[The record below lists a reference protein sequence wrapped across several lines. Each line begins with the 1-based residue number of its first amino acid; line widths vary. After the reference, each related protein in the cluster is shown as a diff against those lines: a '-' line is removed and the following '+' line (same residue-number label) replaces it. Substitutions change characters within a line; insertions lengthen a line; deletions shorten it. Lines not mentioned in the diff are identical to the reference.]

1 MGESFQKLNLTN
13 AYLFAAALQ
22 DEEICRNLL
31 EIVLNKEIPRVKA
44 HAEHTLF
51 LDSDFKSVRF
61 DVYASDEDE
70 VSYDVEMQNDD
81 ARNLPKRSRYYQGE
95 MDVTFLKPGED
106 YNQLKPSY
114 IIFICSFD
122 PFGEGRYQY
131 VFEEYCRDAGI
142 LLGDETQK
150 IFFNTNGTDQ
160 ENITPELLHLFAYLK
175 QSTEEVAEMHPDEKI
190 RNIHER
196 VKYLK
201 RDRKLEAGYMTM
213 EEYIREEAE
222 RRAKLMAPSIAESM
236 AETFAKPMAETLA
249 KPMAE
254 SMAET
259 LAKPMAE
266 TLAKP
271 MAESMAE
278 SLAASKVAQSILSLV
293 AELGT
298 IPAEEQ
304 QRIAGEQDDETLEKW
319 LKLAARSTTVEEFL
333 SGM

>member
-1 MGESFQKLNLTN
+1 
-13 AYLFAAALQ
+13 
-22 DEEICRNLL
+22 
-31 EIVLNKEIPRVKA
+31 
-44 HAEHTLF
+44 
-51 LDSDFKSVRF
+51 
-61 DVYASDEDE
+61 
-70 VSYDVEMQNDD
+70 
-81 ARNLPKRSRYYQGE
+81 
-95 MDVTFLKPGED
+95 
-106 YNQLKPSY
+106 
-114 IIFICSFD
+114 
-122 PFGEGRYQY
+122 
-131 VFEEYCRDAGI
+131 
-142 LLGDETQK
+142 
-150 IFFNTNGTDQ
+150 
-160 ENITPELLHLFAYLK
+160 
-175 QSTEEVAEMHPDEKI
+175 MHPDEKI

-236 AETFAKPMAETLA
+236 AETLAKPMAETLA

-259 LAKPMAE
+259 LAE
-266 TLAKP
+266 SLAKP
-271 MAESMAE
+271 MAE
-278 SLAASKVAQSILSLV
+278 SLAASKVAQSILSLA

-298 IPAEEQ
+298 IPAEQQ

>member
-1 MGESFQKLNLTN
+1 
-13 AYLFAAALQ
+13 
-22 DEEICRNLL
+22 
-31 EIVLNKEIPRVKA
+31 
-44 HAEHTLF
+44 
-51 LDSDFKSVRF
+51 
-61 DVYASDEDE
+61 
-70 VSYDVEMQNDD
+70 
-81 ARNLPKRSRYYQGE
+81 
-95 MDVTFLKPGED
+95 
-106 YNQLKPSY
+106 
-114 IIFICSFD
+114 
-122 PFGEGRYQY
+122 
-131 VFEEYCRDAGI
+131 
-142 LLGDETQK
+142 
-150 IFFNTNGTDQ
+150 
-160 ENITPELLHLFAYLK
+160 
-175 QSTEEVAEMHPDEKI
+175 MHPDEKI

-236 AETFAKPMAETLA
+236 AETLA

-259 LAKPMAE
+259 L
-266 TLAKP
+266 
-271 MAESMAE
+271 AE
-278 SLAASKVAQSILSLV
+278 SLAASKVAQSILSLA

>member
-1 MGESFQKLNLTN
+1 
-13 AYLFAAALQ
+13 
-22 DEEICRNLL
+22 
-31 EIVLNKEIPRVKA
+31 
-44 HAEHTLF
+44 
-51 LDSDFKSVRF
+51 
-61 DVYASDEDE
+61 
-70 VSYDVEMQNDD
+70 
-81 ARNLPKRSRYYQGE
+81 
-95 MDVTFLKPGED
+95 
-106 YNQLKPSY
+106 
-114 IIFICSFD
+114 
-122 PFGEGRYQY
+122 
-131 VFEEYCRDAGI
+131 
-142 LLGDETQK
+142 
-150 IFFNTNGTDQ
+150 
-160 ENITPELLHLFAYLK
+160 
-175 QSTEEVAEMHPDEKI
+175 MHPDEKI

-236 AETFAKPMAETLA
+236 AETLA
-249 KPMAE
+249 KP
-254 SMAET
+254 MAET

-278 SLAASKVAQSILSLV
+278 SLAASKVAQSILSFV

-298 IPAEEQ
+298 TPAEEQ

>member
-1 MGESFQKLNLTN
+1 
-13 AYLFAAALQ
+13 
-22 DEEICRNLL
+22 
-31 EIVLNKEIPRVKA
+31 
-44 HAEHTLF
+44 
-51 LDSDFKSVRF
+51 
-61 DVYASDEDE
+61 
-70 VSYDVEMQNDD
+70 
-81 ARNLPKRSRYYQGE
+81 
-95 MDVTFLKPGED
+95 
-106 YNQLKPSY
+106 
-114 IIFICSFD
+114 
-122 PFGEGRYQY
+122 
-131 VFEEYCRDAGI
+131 
-142 LLGDETQK
+142 
-150 IFFNTNGTDQ
+150 
-160 ENITPELLHLFAYLK
+160 
-175 QSTEEVAEMHPDEKI
+175 MHPDEKI

-222 RRAKLMAPSIAESM
+222 RRAKLIAPSIAESM
-236 AETFAKPMAETLA
+236 AESMAEPLA
-249 KPMAE
+249 ESMAE

-266 TLAKP
+266 PLAESLAKP
-271 MAESMAE
+271 LAE
-278 SLAASKVAQSILSLV
+278 SLAASKVAQSILSLA

>member
-1 MGESFQKLNLTN
+1 
-13 AYLFAAALQ
+13 
-22 DEEICRNLL
+22 
-31 EIVLNKEIPRVKA
+31 
-44 HAEHTLF
+44 
-51 LDSDFKSVRF
+51 
-61 DVYASDEDE
+61 
-70 VSYDVEMQNDD
+70 
-81 ARNLPKRSRYYQGE
+81 
-95 MDVTFLKPGED
+95 
-106 YNQLKPSY
+106 
-114 IIFICSFD
+114 
-122 PFGEGRYQY
+122 
-131 VFEEYCRDAGI
+131 
-142 LLGDETQK
+142 
-150 IFFNTNGTDQ
+150 
-160 ENITPELLHLFAYLK
+160 
-175 QSTEEVAEMHPDEKI
+175 MHPDEKI

-236 AETFAKPMAETLA
+236 AET
-249 KPMAE
+249 
-254 SMAET
+254 

-271 MAESMAE
+271 MAE
-278 SLAASKVAQSILSLV
+278 SLAASKVAQSILSLA
-293 AELGT
+293 AELGS

>member
-1 MGESFQKLNLTN
+1 
-13 AYLFAAALQ
+13 
-22 DEEICRNLL
+22 
-31 EIVLNKEIPRVKA
+31 
-44 HAEHTLF
+44 
-51 LDSDFKSVRF
+51 
-61 DVYASDEDE
+61 
-70 VSYDVEMQNDD
+70 
-81 ARNLPKRSRYYQGE
+81 
-95 MDVTFLKPGED
+95 
-106 YNQLKPSY
+106 
-114 IIFICSFD
+114 
-122 PFGEGRYQY
+122 
-131 VFEEYCRDAGI
+131 
-142 LLGDETQK
+142 
-150 IFFNTNGTDQ
+150 
-160 ENITPELLHLFAYLK
+160 
-175 QSTEEVAEMHPDEKI
+175 MHPDEKI

-236 AETFAKPMAETLA
+236 AESMAETLA
-249 KPMAE
+249 ESMAE

-266 TLAKP
+266 PLAESLAKP
-271 MAESMAE
+271 LAE
-278 SLAASKVAQSILSLV
+278 SLAASKVAQSILSLA

>member
-1 MGESFQKLNLTN
+1 
-13 AYLFAAALQ
+13 
-22 DEEICRNLL
+22 
-31 EIVLNKEIPRVKA
+31 
-44 HAEHTLF
+44 
-51 LDSDFKSVRF
+51 
-61 DVYASDEDE
+61 
-70 VSYDVEMQNDD
+70 
-81 ARNLPKRSRYYQGE
+81 
-95 MDVTFLKPGED
+95 
-106 YNQLKPSY
+106 
-114 IIFICSFD
+114 
-122 PFGEGRYQY
+122 
-131 VFEEYCRDAGI
+131 
-142 LLGDETQK
+142 
-150 IFFNTNGTDQ
+150 
-160 ENITPELLHLFAYLK
+160 
-175 QSTEEVAEMHPDEKI
+175 MHPDEKI

-236 AETFAKPMAETLA
+236 AET
-249 KPMAE
+249 
-254 SMAET
+254 

-271 MAESMAE
+271 MAET
-278 SLAASKVAQSILSLV
+278 LAASKVAQSILSLA

>member
-1 MGESFQKLNLTN
+1 M
-13 AYLFAAALQ
+13 
-22 DEEICRNLL
+22 C
-31 EIVLNKEIPRVKA
+31 
-44 HAEHTLF
+44 
-51 LDSDFKSVRF
+51 
-61 DVYASDEDE
+61 
-70 VSYDVEMQNDD
+70 
-81 ARNLPKRSRYYQGE
+81 
-95 MDVTFLKPGED
+95 
-106 YNQLKPSY
+106 
-114 IIFICSFD
+114 
-122 PFGEGRYQY
+122 
-131 VFEEYCRDAGI
+131 
-142 LLGDETQK
+142 
-150 IFFNTNGTDQ
+150 
-160 ENITPELLHLFAYLK
+160 
-175 QSTEEVAEMHPDEKI
+175 MHPDEKI

-236 AETFAKPMAETLA
+236 AETLA

-259 LAKPMAE
+259 L
-266 TLAKP
+266 
-271 MAESMAE
+271 AE
-278 SLAASKVAQSILSLV
+278 SLAASKVAQSILSLA

-298 IPAEEQ
+298 IPAEQQ

>member
-95 MDVTFLKPGED
+95 MDVTSLKPGED

-114 IIFICSFD
+114 IIFICAFD

-175 QSTEEVAEMHPDEKI
+175 QSTEEVAEMHPDAKI

-222 RRAKLMAPSIAESM
+222 RRAKLIAPSIAES
-236 AETFAKPMAETLA
+236 
-249 KPMAE
+249 MAE

-259 LAKPMAE
+259 LAKP
-266 TLAKP
+266 
-271 MAESMAE
+271 MAE
-278 SLAASKVAQSILSLV
+278 SLAASKVAQSILSLA

-298 IPAEEQ
+298 IPAEQQ

>member
-95 MDVTFLKPGED
+95 MDVTSLKPGED
-106 YNQLKPSY
+106 YNQLKSSY

-236 AETFAKPMAETLA
+236 AETLA
-249 KPMAE
+249 KP
-254 SMAET
+254 MAET

-271 MAESMAE
+271 MAES
-278 SLAASKVAQSILSLV
+278 LAASKVAQSILSLA